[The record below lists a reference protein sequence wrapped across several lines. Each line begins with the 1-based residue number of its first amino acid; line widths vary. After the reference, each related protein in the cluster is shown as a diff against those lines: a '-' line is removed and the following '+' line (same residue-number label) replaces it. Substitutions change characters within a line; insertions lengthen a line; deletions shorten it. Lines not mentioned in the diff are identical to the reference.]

1 MILAQIPT
9 SVLTVGLLLAS
20 NGFMTFAWYYHL
32 QKKESWPL
40 LAAIGI
46 SWLIA
51 LPEYILQV
59 PANRI
64 GSTAFTLS
72 QLKILQEGLTLTVF
86 TLFAFLVAKQAP
98 TWRDGIAMLLILAA
112 VAVSFSG
119 RKPIVVAAPGSPVLG
134 ETK

>member
-1 MILAQIPT
+1 MEEKLITQAQ
-9 SVLTVGLLLAS
+9 LEEGLE
-20 NGFMTFAWYYHL
+20 T
-32 QKKESWPL
+32 
-40 LAAIGI
+40 
-46 SWLIA
+46 
-51 LPEYILQV
+51 QV

-119 RKPIVVAAPGSPVLG
+119 RKPIAVAAPRAAPTHGD
-134 ETK
+134 TN